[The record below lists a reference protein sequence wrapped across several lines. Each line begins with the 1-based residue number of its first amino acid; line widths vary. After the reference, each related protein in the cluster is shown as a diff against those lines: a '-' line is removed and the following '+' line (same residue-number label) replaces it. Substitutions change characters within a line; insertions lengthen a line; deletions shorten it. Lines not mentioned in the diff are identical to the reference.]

1 MSLMNYIDLYASQ
14 LENMIYWTSKR
25 SGVSVR
31 FRAYKLRSIND
42 TYSLLGSKPLAEI
55 YVFLHKENHGSCIG
69 MIKGGSIQHFKS
81 KEEAF
86 EKISNQIQENEKKRK
101 DQEVSDLDPS

>member
-1 MSLMNYIDLYASQ
+1 
-14 LENMIYWTSKR
+14 MIYWASKR

-31 FRAYKLRSIND
+31 FRAYRLRERNT
-42 TYSLLGSKPLAEI
+42 TYSLLGRKPLAEV

-69 MIKGGSIQHFKS
+69 MIKNENIQHFKS

-86 EKISNQIQENEKKRK
+86 EKISNELFKEKIENYGKNGN
-101 DQEVSDLDPS
+101 